1 MSTIQQQI
9 EALEFERE
17 GYVTFKKKS
26 RIKDV
31 DEQLEYWRGQLE
43 KHGPDANTEKVRKI
57 DRKQAIGE
65 GVITEAEAAAAGPS
79 TDGERISNER
89 AAAHRGQ
96 ALDVADTTV
105 VTEAEVAVT
114 DSPEKVE
121 QRSNDLAAEQAA
133 ETPPATAEASVVTEA
148 EVAEEHAQETADQ
161 GPTRPALNA
170 TSEEWLAFARHSDI
184 SLEVPDDAGRE
195 QIVAA
200 YVDKFAPGGNA
211 SKEAW
216 VKYAEDHG
224 VEPGDKSR
232 DKIRAAVVEAG
243 WAVADA
249 PPANAKAAPKR
260 NAADKTPRQTR

>member
-9 EALEFERE
+9 EALEFERD

-43 KHGPDANTEKVRKI
+43 KHGPDADTEKVRRI

-65 GVITEAEAAAAGPS
+65 GVITEAEAAEKGPS
-79 TDGERISNER
+79 TDGEKISNER

-96 ALDVADTTV
+96 ALDVADTPV

-121 QRSNDLAAEQAA
+121 ERSNDLAAQQAA
-133 ETPPATAEASVVTEA
+133 EPQPATAEANVMTEA
-148 EVAEEHAQETADQ
+148 EVARETAQENPDQ
-161 GPTRPALNA
+161 GPVRPGLNA
-170 TSEEWLAFARHSDI
+170 SSEDWRAFAAHPDI
-184 SLEVPDDAGRE
+184 SLEVPDDAGRD
-195 QIVAA
+195 QVVAA

-232 DKIRAAVVEAG
+232 DEIRAATVEAG
-243 WAVADA
+243 WAVADT
-249 PPANAKAAPKR
+249 PPAAAKSAPKR
-260 NAADKTPRQTR
+260 NTVDKTPRQTR